1 VCEIQFSESFT
12 YKNGLSENG
21 EKKTHE
27 SINFRLI
34 FQDFTISPSVWIGT
48 STGSVLVVNLNIIYE
63 PRNISGKNWLNWRIV
78 FRIISIDFSCTKWN
92 TISIE
97 WKNSTHSFS
106 RSKSHDYTITEWKM
120 GYKKSRYSLKISM
133 HNF

>member
-63 PRNISGKNWLNWRIV
+63 PRNISGKN
-78 FRIISIDFSCTKWN
+78 
-92 TISIE
+92 
-97 WKNSTHSFS
+97 
-106 RSKSHDYTITEWKM
+106 
-120 GYKKSRYSLKISM
+120 
-133 HNF
+133 